1 MLLLVKIMLWIIAI
15 VLFSFFILVAFA
27 NGVIKGI
34 KLLSIKDLKRSKL
47 EDLLIRQTLKKGKN
61 VDPYF
66 HSLYVQ
72 HEIQKKTKEQRDKI
86 KKENK
91 NGKK

>member
-1 MLLLVKIMLWIIAI
+1 MLLLVKIMLGIIAI

-47 EDLLIRQTLKKGKN
+47 EDLLIRQTLKKGN